1 MYYDH
6 DDKTDNHIN
15 IALFSDEVSIDA
27 GQLRYPTST
36 VATRMA
42 SRLKH
47 FYIIPMQIFVDR
59 YDIVSAKD
67 LSSRAGDDI
76 AKITSLPTEILSNL
90 TA

>member
-1 MYYDH
+1 MYYD
-6 DDKTDNHIN
+6 KADNHIN

-27 GQLRYPTST
+27 VQLRYPTSG
-36 VATRMA
+36 VAARKA

-47 FYIIPMQIFVDR
+47 FYGIPMQIFVDR
-59 YDIVSAKD
+59 YDIVSAKDHD